1 MFGVDLV
8 LLAALALLVAGVVGS
23 ALPSLPG
30 PLLSLVGVVAYWLWG
45 GDAVGSLTLTVL
57 AVVAIAAV
65 VVDWLAGSI
74 AARYGGASWTASI
87 LAGVVG
93 FVLFFAVGPI
103 GIVVGIAGTV
113 FVVEVLREDAQ
124 HATRA
129 AAYTTIGALG
139 STVVQVLVTLGL
151 LATFALA
158 LLV

>member
-1 MFGVDLV
+1 MFAVDIV
-8 LLAALALLVAGVVGS
+8 LIVALALLVAGVVGS

-30 PLLSLVGVVAYWLWG
+30 PLLSLVGVVVYWLWG
-45 GDAVGSLTLTVL
+45 GDAVGWLTLLAL

-65 VVDWLAGSI
+65 LVDWLAGSI

-93 FVLFFAVGPI
+93 FLLFFAVGPI
-103 GIVVGIAGTV
+103 GIILGIAGTV
-113 FVVEVLREDAQ
+113 FVVEALRKDTG

-139 STVVQVLVTLGL
+139 STVVQVVVTLGL
-151 LATFALA
+151 LVTFGVA